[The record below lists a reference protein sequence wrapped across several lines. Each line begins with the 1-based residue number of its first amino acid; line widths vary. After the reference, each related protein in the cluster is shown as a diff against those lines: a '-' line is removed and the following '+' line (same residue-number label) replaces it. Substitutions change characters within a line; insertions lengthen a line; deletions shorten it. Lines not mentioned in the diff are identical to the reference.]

1 MKTYLF
7 TIILFFVC
15 YIHSAT
21 AQDARFFDYYRNT
34 NLAELAICDSD
45 FVKATEYY
53 KAAFK
58 ANPDKPFSRDVRNA
72 FYAALDSRLY
82 TLAEKYFAQIRR
94 IGVDN
99 SVFEKFLR
107 MNYSSDNPG

>member
-7 TIILFFVC
+7 TIILFSIC

-21 AQDARFFDYYRNT
+21 AQDSRFFDYYRNT

-53 KAAFK
+53 KAAF
-58 ANPDKPFSRDVRNA
+58 AINPKKPMYRDLTHAFLLLWTRQNIRLLRNTLHNCFS
-72 FYAALDSRLY
+72 
-82 TLAEKYFAQIRR
+82 AE
-94 IGVDN
+94 
-99 SVFEKFLR
+99 
-107 MNYSSDNPG
+107 